1 MSSKVFIEHETLIE
15 QEVRE
20 LGSAFGHDLAAALV
34 LASSRNGDDSEMKRE
49 MAGIV
54 LGQIAAAVRTLEDA
68 EFPANLTAAYERAA
82 RRGVRDELLKS
93 QAIAEEMQRR
103 AA

>member
-1 MSSKVFIEHETLIE
+1 MSHETLIE
-15 QEVRE
+15 REVQE

-34 LASSRNGDDSEMKRE
+34 LASSRNGDDSALKRE

-54 LGQIAAAVRTLEDA
+54 LGQIAAAVRMLEDA
-68 EFPANLTAAYERAA
+68 DFPAGLTAAYERAA
-82 RRGVRDELLKS
+82 RRGVRNELLKS